1 MSEKISKVAKVFTL
15 APFGLEGKLIEV
27 EISLS
32 FGLRSLNIV
41 GLPDKTIEESKE
53 RVISALKNSGFSP
66 PLKKPERIIVNLA
79 PADFKKE
86 GSLYDLPIAISYL
99 LISNQTDFN
108 PEGKAFLG
116 ELSLKGEIRAHKG
129 ILPLV
134 MTAKEKGI
142 KEVILPRENER
153 EAKIIKD
160 IKIIGVKNLKE
171 TIDYLEGRKKIFSQ
185 INISQL
191 FKRNEILIDLSHI
204 KGQESAKRALEI
216 VAAGGHHIL
225 LFGPPGAG
233 KSLLAKALPSILPD
247 LSFEEAL
254 EVTKIYSVS
263 GLLDKE
269 RPFLIERPFRS
280 PHHTCSEAA
289 LIGGG
294 NPPRPGEITLS
305 HKGVLFLD
313 EFPEFHRDA
322 LESLRQPLEEGK
334 ITISRSR
341 YSLTFPAKFILVA
354 AANPCPCGNYG
365 NPLLECKCT
374 PSQIAKYK
382 RKLSGP
388 LMDRIDL
395 FVEVPPLKYEKLVEK
410 EDTFYV
416 EKIKERVEKAREIQK
431 ERFKKEKTNSEM
443 SLSEIKKFCEIDSR
457 SQTILK
463 KLIDSGRLSARGYHK
478 VLKVARTIAD
488 LEEKEKISSENIA
501 EALMFRL
508 KEIY

>member
-99 LISNQTDFN
+99 LISNQTNFN

-160 IKIIGVKNLKE
+160 IKIIGVKDLKE

-263 GLLDKE
+263 GLL
-269 RPFLIERPFRS
+269 
-280 PHHTCSEAA
+280 
-289 LIGGG
+289 
-294 NPPRPGEITLS
+294 N
-305 HKGVLFLD
+305 
-313 EFPEFHRDA
+313 
-322 LESLRQPLEEGK
+322 
-334 ITISRSR
+334 
-341 YSLTFPAKFILVA
+341 
-354 AANPCPCGNYG
+354 
-365 NPLLECKCT
+365 
-374 PSQIAKYK
+374 
-382 RKLSGP
+382 
-388 LMDRIDL
+388 
-395 FVEVPPLKYEKLVEK
+395 
-410 EDTFYV
+410 
-416 EKIKERVEKAREIQK
+416 
-431 ERFKKEKTNSEM
+431 KEKPFFN
-443 SLSEIKKFCEIDSR
+443 
-457 SQTILK
+457 
-463 KLIDSGRLSARGYHK
+463 
-478 VLKVARTIAD
+478 
-488 LEEKEKISSENIA
+488 
-501 EALMFRL
+501 
-508 KEIY
+508 